1 MGKAA
6 ERSEFCK
13 QGENDMQQQKKKP
26 GKQKTKKRAARAVF
40 CILLVFAVLMGAFAI
55 SEYTLQKKYTIKP
68 FDGSAGTDRIHFL
81 NVGNSDAILLES
93 AGKFA
98 LIDCGE
104 DTDNPRGLPGLELE
118 GYEDYVVDYLNAFCR
133 DENGMIQLEFILGT
147 HAHSDHLG
155 GFDTVLSQ
163 DNVKVKK
170 AYIKPYFE
178 DRVIDEEVE
187 SWDNLEN
194 YRSTMDAI
202 RENGVACVQDL
213 TNLSFSF
220 GSYQI
225 TVFNGEEPQAGKKVG
240 ENENSLAVL
249 VEKDGYRVMLS
260 GDLNNLD
267 GDEDRLAPQI
277 GKVDVLKLGHH
288 GYKDSSTKRYI
299 DTLQP
304 ELAIQTTGNPPNL
317 SVKWNVSIRNRIPI
331 YSCVRHDGIIL
342 DLSDTSHV
350 QLYDHVML

>member
-1 MGKAA
+1 
-6 ERSEFCK
+6 
-13 QGENDMQQQKKKP
+13 
-26 GKQKTKKRAARAVF
+26 
-40 CILLVFAVLMGAFAI
+40 MGAFAI

-68 FDGSAGTDRIHFL
+68 FDGSAGTDCIHFL

-133 DENGMIQLEFILGT
+133 DGNGMIQLEFILGT

-170 AYIKPYFE
+170 AYIKPYF
-178 DRVIDEEVE
+178 
-187 SWDNLEN
+187 
-194 YRSTMDAI
+194 
-202 RENGVACVQDL
+202 
-213 TNLSFSF
+213 
-220 GSYQI
+220 
-225 TVFNGEEPQAGKKVG
+225 
-240 ENENSLAVL
+240 
-249 VEKDGYRVMLS
+249 
-260 GDLNNLD
+260 
-267 GDEDRLAPQI
+267 EDRLAPQI

-342 DLSDTSHV
+342 DLSDVSHV
-350 QLYDHVML
+350 QLYDRVTL